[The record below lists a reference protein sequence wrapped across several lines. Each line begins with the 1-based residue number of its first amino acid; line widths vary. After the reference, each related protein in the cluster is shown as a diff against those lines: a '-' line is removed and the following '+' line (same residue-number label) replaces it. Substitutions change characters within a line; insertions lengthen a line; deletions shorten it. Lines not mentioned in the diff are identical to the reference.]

1 MCWGWIEGK
10 DEASGNEKKKSNID
24 LVAVDVEEVDN
35 AGNTVTPIWWA
46 RTLTRI
52 DCGSGGVGAGECHRS
67 VSRLSFEDLSCS

>member
-10 DEASGNEKKKSNID
+10 DGANGNGKKKRSID
-24 LVAVDVEEVDN
+24 LVAVVVEGVDN

-52 DCGSGGVGAGECHRS
+52 GCGSGGVGAGECHRS
-67 VSRLSFEDLSCS
+67 ESRPSYEHLCW